1 MAKNSDDHIR
11 VGTVKTV
18 SVQSL
23 RQHPENVRLHG
34 NRNIDDIKGS
44 LREFGQRRPLLV
56 AKDQTTVVAGNGT
69 LQAAIALGWSSVSVQ
84 LTDLE
89 GDVALAY
96 AIADNRTAET
106 SEWNDEALADQL
118 RRFMEDGKQHL
129 AEATGWNSDELAA
142 RFGVFAGEESTVGW
156 DDALNGLPEGE
167 RQPIQQMTF
176 TLHDTQVDLVKRAIK
191 TAKDAGEFPD
201 TGNENSNGNAL
212 SRIAEAYLER

>member
-11 VGTVKTV
+11 VGTIKTV
-18 SVQSL
+18 PVNSL
-23 RQHPENVRLHG
+23 QQHPENVRLHG
-34 NRNIDDIKGS
+34 NRNIDDIKAS

-56 AKDQTTVVAGNGT
+56 AKDETTVVAGNGT
-69 LQAAIALGWSSVSVQ
+69 LQAAIALGWDSVSVQ

-106 SEWNDEALADQL
+106 SEWDDEALADQL

-142 RFGVFAGEESTVGW
+142 RFNVFPGGQPSEPEEAPEPQIDRAEELREKWGVESGQIWTIKS
-156 DDALNGLPEGE
+156 
-167 RQPIQQMTF
+167 RQWVYCPKCKKV
-176 TLHDTQVDLVKRAIK
+176 HRV
-191 TAKDAGEFPD
+191 
-201 TGNENSNGNAL
+201 
-212 SRIAEAYLER
+212 SR